1 MTIES
6 EGRDIKFTP
15 EQIEAYEKLTKL
27 QKGVALASLAGQS
40 PSEAHKSAGGT
51 CNNESQRKDLGG
63 QILANPSVSAFM
75 ELMKTDPAEDIAS
88 AILSRDEILVDLS
101 DISRTMLTDVV
112 TFSERQLIDPENE
125 EEVLTSAIHI
135 KTIDEIPLGARK
147 AIKSVKQTRYG
158 LEVTMYDGLAA
169 RKQVSEMCGYNAP
182 IKSEITGKDGQ
193 PIQTQEIPDAE
204 IEHKLKTLG
213 LGRYHNQ
220 LSNKI
225 VTK

>member
-1 MTIES
+1 MVTANHEPGIEL
-6 EGRDIKFTP
+6 TP

-27 QKGVALASLAGQS
+27 QKGVALATLAGQS
-40 PSEAHKSAGGT
+40 PADAHRSAGGT
-51 CNNESQRKDLGG
+51 CNNEAQRKDLGG

-75 ELMKTDPAEDIAS
+75 DLMKVEPADEIAP
-88 AILSRDEILVDLS
+88 AILSRNEILVDLS
-101 DISRTMLTDVV
+101 DMARTSLTDVV

-135 KTIDEIPLGARK
+135 KTIDEIPVGARK
-147 AIKSVKQTRYG
+147 AIKSVKQTKYG

-193 PIQTQEIPDAE
+193 PIQTQEIPDEE
-204 IEHKLKTLG
+204 IEQKLKTLG

-220 LSNKI
+220 LSNKV